1 MRNLAIFLDGRWQ
14 GVRRL
19 PGWKATGAS
28 TAANVIGKGLTGQR
42 RRYADPVQGPWMT
55 GPGVATI
62 RFVDVGRSRWP
73 QR

>member
-14 GVRRL
+14 DVRRF

-28 TAANVIGKGLTGQR
+28 TAANVIGKGLTGGR
-42 RRYADPVQGPWMT
+42 RRYADPVQGPYMT
-55 GPGVATI
+55 GPRVATI
-62 RFVDVGRSRWP
+62 RFVDVGRSRRP